1 MYGRKETMN
10 IMISINRDYMKYAC
24 IMLMS
29 LKEHHKDILL
39 SVYILHNE
47 LTDEDFQQ
55 MDEIIGSEGI
65 ELIPVFIPAGTAKDF
80 QIGDWPEVNAYR
92 LLATDL
98 FGGTLDR
105 ILHLDVDILITGD
118 ISELYNTPFEDN
130 YLIGCE
136 DFLSEADRRQ
146 KCREVARDD
155 NTVFFNA
162 GVLLF
167 NIPKL
172 LADGFCYA
180 VYADILKRYPNIK
193 IEYPDQDMLNLLFC
207 DKTKYMNRTKYNY
220 SPLYYSMNDTEY
232 AYNSLEELKKNCSI
246 VHMISGT
253 KPWTNVSKTVVDDLW
268 WEYAMRTPFY
278 LDMKV
283 GHVETMLR
291 REQKI
296 SELIYGKIQGISQNA
311 NAEQLLTEAEGT
323 LYKMLEQEFMILDRL
338 GKFV

>member
-1 MYGRKETMN
+1 MN
-10 IMISINRDYMKYAC
+10 IMISINREYMKYAC

-29 LKEHHKDILL
+29 LKQHHKDILL

-65 ELIPVFIPAGTAKDF
+65 ELIPVYIPEGTVRDF

-98 FGGTLDR
+98 FGGSLDR

-118 ISELYNTPFEDN
+118 ISEFYNTAFEDN

-136 DFLSEADRRQ
+136 DFLSDADRLQ
-146 KCREVARDD
+146 KCKEVARDE
-155 NTVFFNA
+155 NTRFFNA

-180 VYADILKRYPNIK
+180 VYVDILKRYPNIRV
-193 IEYPDQDMLNLLFC
+193 EYPDQDMLNLLFC
-207 DKTKYMNRTKYNY
+207 DKTKYMNRLKYNY
-220 SPLYYSMNDTEY
+220 SPLYYSMSDKEY
-232 AYNSLEELKKNCSI
+232 SYNSLEELKAGCSI
-246 VHMISGT
+246 VHMIGGT
-253 KPWTNVSKTVVDDLW
+253 KPWANVSKMVVDDLW
-268 WEYAMRTPFY
+268 WEYAERTPFY
-278 LDMKV
+278 GEMKRE
-283 GHVETMLR
+283 HVRAMLR
-291 REQKI
+291 REKKVNDINRSKLERLMGSMDSQGKVA
-296 SELIYGKIQGISQNA
+296 ELESTMYDILEREFEII
-311 NAEQLLTEAEGT
+311 ELLN
-323 LYKMLEQEFMILDRL
+323 RHS
-338 GKFV
+338 

>member
-1 MYGRKETMN
+1 MN

-29 LKEHHKDILL
+29 LKQHHKGILL

-47 LTDEDFQQ
+47 LTDEDFMM

-65 ELIPVFIPAGTAKDF
+65 ELIPVFIPEGTVKDF

-92 LLATDL
+92 LLAADL

-118 ISELYNTPFEDN
+118 ISEFYNTAFEDN

-136 DFLSEADRRQ
+136 DFLSDADRLQ
-146 KCREVARDD
+146 KCREVARDE
-155 NTVFFNA
+155 NTRFFNA

-180 VYADILKRYPNIK
+180 VYVDILKRYPNIR

-207 DKTKYMNRTKYNY
+207 DKTKYMNRLKYNY

-232 AYNSLEELKKNCSI
+232 SYNSLEELQTSCSI
-246 VHMISGT
+246 VHMIGGT
-253 KPWTNVSKTVVDDLW
+253 KAWTNVSKTVVDDLW
-268 WEYAMRTPFY
+268 WEYAERTPFY
-278 LDMKV
+278 TEMKRE
-283 GHVETMLR
+283 HVRVMLR
-291 REQKI
+291 REEKVNDIIHDKLNQLIQSMDSKEEQPEMEVMLYDI
-296 SELIYGKIQGISQNA
+296 LEREFEMIELLNRHS
-311 NAEQLLTEAEGT
+311 
-323 LYKMLEQEFMILDRL
+323 
-338 GKFV
+338 